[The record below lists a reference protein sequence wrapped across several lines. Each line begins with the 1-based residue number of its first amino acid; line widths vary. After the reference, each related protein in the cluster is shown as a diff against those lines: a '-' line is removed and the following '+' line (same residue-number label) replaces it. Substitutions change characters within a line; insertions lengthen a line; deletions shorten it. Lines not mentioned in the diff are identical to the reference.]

1 MTFNRITTALAI
13 IVSTFLI
20 SCDQDIR
27 IQKEQ
32 LGHYVSKEYLDSV
45 KKDKNFK
52 NNKIALYEIVMSAD
66 DSNLVFYEVSKSKKE
81 TKYIPVK
88 KNLFVISGLYGSL
101 VDAEMSFEG
110 DILTLRNT
118 TTDVKTQFLK
128 INETDL
134 TMTAEQRYV
143 SYAMPY
149 INNLVFT
156 GSYINNGDTVTFN
169 ELGEVKGLPNLNYYS
184 MCHSKFCREFNKT
197 NTVFLSNGKNEG
209 NSFEFEFKGD
219 SLFIYK
225 LDFLKELNRVPS
237 ERIETILAA
246 KKIN

>member
-1 MTFNRITTALAI
+1 MVISI
-13 IVSTFLI
+13 FLI

-52 NNKIALYEIVMSAD
+52 NNKIPLYEIVMSAD
-66 DSNLVFYEVSKSKKE
+66 DSNLVFYEVSKSKRE
-81 TKYIPVK
+81 TKYVPVK
-88 KNLFVISGLYGSL
+88 KNLFVIGNFYGSL

-110 DILTLRNT
+110 EILTLRNT
-118 TTDVKTQFLK
+118 TTDVKTQFIK
-128 INETDL
+128 IKDSDL
-134 TMTAEQRYV
+134 TMLTQKNYV

-156 GSYINNGDTVTFN
+156 GTYISNQDTISFN
-169 ELGEVKGLPNLNYYS
+169 ELGEVKGLTNLNYYS
-184 MCHSKFCREFNKT
+184 MCHSKFCREFNQS

-209 NSFEFEFKGD
+209 NSFEFEFRGD
-219 SLFIYK
+219 SLYIYK
-225 LDFLKELNRVPS
+225 LDFLNELNRVPS
-237 ERIETILAA
+237 KRIETLLAA

>member
-1 MTFNRITTALAI
+1 MTFNRITAALAI
-13 IVSTFLI
+13 IISTFLI

-66 DSNLVFYEVSKSKKE
+66 DSNLVFYEVSKSKRE
-81 TKYIPVK
+81 LKYIPVK
-88 KNLFVISGLYGSL
+88 KNLFVITGFYGSL
-101 VDAEMSFEG
+101 VDAEMTFEG
-110 DILTLRNT
+110 EIMTLRNT
-118 TTDVKTQFLK
+118 TTDQKTEFIK
-128 INETDL
+128 IKESDL
-134 TMTAEQRYV
+134 SMSNEQRYV

-156 GSYINNGDTVTFN
+156 GTYVSNQDTVSFS
-169 ELGEVKGLPNLNYYS
+169 ELGEVRGLPNLNYYS

-219 SLFIYK
+219 SLFIYQ

-237 ERIETILAA
+237 ERTKTILAA

>member
-1 MTFNRITTALAI
+1 MNNKITSVLAFMI
-13 IVSTFLI
+13 AIFLI

-81 TKYIPVK
+81 AKYSPVK
-88 KNLFVISGLYGSL
+88 KNLFVISGFYGSL
-101 VDAEMSFEG
+101 VDAEMSFDG

-118 TTDVKTQFLK
+118 TTDVKTQFVK
-128 INETDL
+128 IKESDL

-156 GSYINNGDTVTFN
+156 GTYISNQDTVSFN
-169 ELGEVKGLPNLNYYS
+169 ELGEVKGLAKLNYYS
-184 MCHSKFCREFNKT
+184 MCHSKYCREFNKS

-237 ERIETILAA
+237 ERTETILAA

>member
-1 MTFNRITTALAI
+1 MTNKITAALAI
-13 IVSTFLI
+13 MISIFLI

-52 NNKIALYEIVMSAD
+52 NNKIPLYEIVMSAD
-66 DSNLVFYEVSKSKKE
+66 DSNLVFYEVSKSKRE
-81 TKYIPVK
+81 TKYVPVK
-88 KNLFVISGLYGSL
+88 KNLFVIGNFYGSL

-110 DILTLRNT
+110 EILTLRNT
-118 TTDVKTQFLK
+118 TTDVKTQFIK
-128 INETDL
+128 IKDSDL
-134 TMTAEQRYV
+134 TMLTQKNYV

-156 GSYINNGDTVTFN
+156 GTYISNQDTISFN

-184 MCHSKFCREFNKT
+184 MCHSKFCREFNQS

-209 NSFEFEFKGD
+209 NSFEFEFRGD
-219 SLFIYK
+219 SLYIYK
-225 LDFLKELNRVPS
+225 LDFLNELNRVPS
-237 ERIETILAA
+237 KRIETLLAA